1 MVKQKT
7 VYNFFK
13 FLEDKRGEKMPLQLK
28 LVYDPKG
35 ITKEDLNVKQHL
47 EIEGRKFNI
56 KELPNNL
63 KIEGALIIHK
73 TKIKK
78 LPDDIEV
85 GFGVYASY
93 SELEYLPNNLHT
105 EDVICNHSKLQ
116 DIPYNLRIDRTFN
129 VANTPLTEKYSK
141 EEIRKLI
148 EDRGGYVK
156 GRIMTRWE
164 W

>member
-1 MVKQKT
+1 MIKQKT

-13 FLEDKRGEKMPLQLK
+13 FLEDKRGEKMPFLFK
-28 LVYDPKG
+28 LVLDPESISK
-35 ITKEDLNVKQHL
+35 KELYIEDNLD
-47 EIEGRKFNI
+47 IEGVPVK
-56 KELPNNL
+56 KLPNNL
-63 KIEGALIIHK
+63 KIEGAIVMHRA
-73 TKIKK
+73 KIKT

-85 GFGVYASY
+85 GLGVYASY

-105 EDVICNHSKLQ
+105 EDVICNGSKLQ
-116 DIPYNLRIDRTFN
+116 DIPYNFKLDGTFN
-129 VANTPLTEKYSK
+129 VSNTPLSKKYTE

-156 GRIMTRWE
+156 GEIRTRWK